1 MSSLIVEVCEVKEI
15 RKHPDADKLEIAVV
29 KDWECLVGVG
39 DHEVGE
45 LVIFVPPD
53 SILPPDLIE
62 KWNIG
67 YLKNKKTGRVGVIKL
82 RGVYSYGLIVPNYD
96 GYKKGTNVADIYGIT
111 KWVPPSERVGKSRK
125 KANPRFHKYTD
136 IENYRNF
143 EDVLVDGEQ
152 VIISEKIHGTNLRA
166 GWVLKDPDGII
177 ERVRNF
183 LGMKPAY
190 EFVVGSR
197 NVQLKSEDRTY
208 YGTNIYQATANYYEL
223 KDRIPRGYVV
233 YGEIFGFKIQD
244 LIYGRTGLDVRF
256 FDVMHEGEYLNLIDA
271 YTLLVDWGLKPAP
284 LWGNYYWSKDLV
296 EDILE
301 TFFSKPSK
309 LDESTLQEG
318 VVIRPV
324 AERTDPKL
332 GRVILKLVNPEYL
345 ARKGGSENK

>member
-1 MSSLIVEVCEVKEI
+1 VGVYEVKEI
-15 RKHPDADKLEIAVV
+15 RKHPNADKLEIAVV
-29 KDWECLVGVG
+29 KGWECIVGVG
-39 DHEVGE
+39 DHEVGD

-62 KWNIG
+62 KWNIS
-67 YLKNKKTGRVGVIKL
+67 YLKNKTGRVGVIKL

-96 GYKKGTNVADIYGIT
+96 GHKRGTNVADIYNIT
-111 KWVPPSERVGKSRK
+111 KWVPPSERVSRRVK

-143 EDVLVDGEQ
+143 EDVFIEGEQ
-152 VIISEKIHGTNLRA
+152 VIISEKIHGTNLRV
-166 GWVLKDPDGII
+166 GWVLKNPDSFI

-197 NVQLKSEDRTY
+197 NVQLKSGDSTY
-208 YGTNIYQATANYYEL
+208 YGTNIYSRVAEHYNL
-223 KDRIPRGYVV
+223 KERIPKGYVV

-244 LIYGRTGLDVRF
+244 LMYGRTGLDVRF
-256 FDVMHEGEYLNLIDA
+256 FDVMHEGKYLNLIDA
-271 YTLLVDWGLKPAP
+271 YTLLVDWELKPVP
-284 LWGNYYWSKDLV
+284 LWGNYYWSKELV
-296 EDILE
+296 ADILE

-332 GRVILKLVNPEYL
+332 GRVILKLINPEYL
-345 ARKGGSENK
+345 ARKGGTENK